1 MREYYLDSGSSSI
14 ILGIKNLKDIDII
27 FIPEFICKDLPISLI
42 LSDFSIE
49 YYRVKTNL
57 ETDWYDLKNK
67 LKKKKRSKVLI
78 LYVNYFSNINERNKF
93 ILLKKNKNISIAED
107 NSHGFFIDIKKEK
120 LNHIDFIVS
129 SPKKIF
135 NSLYSGGILYKKKNK
150 ELNKIYNQLNYA
162 KVKFLSILKK
172 KIKNNFK
179 NILIFQKLQI
189 FKNKYIKNKK
199 KNHILNKMDPVSYKY
214 LKNINFKK
222 EYDLKKSKILEYNE
236 ILNNFNYTV
245 INGNNINN
253 IPWYFTILTKTTNE
267 KKRILKFCIKKNIT
281 TFNWPDLQEI
291 NNNKRKKNIFNKI
304 ICFPL

>member
-135 NSLYSGGILYKKKNK
+135 NSLYSGGILYKKKTRN
-150 ELNKIYNQLNYA
+150 
-162 KVKFLSILKK
+162 
-172 KIKNNFK
+172 
-179 NILIFQKLQI
+179 
-189 FKNKYIKNKK
+189 
-199 KNHILNKMDPVSYKY
+199 
-214 LKNINFKK
+214 
-222 EYDLKKSKILEYNE
+222 
-236 ILNNFNYTV
+236 
-245 INGNNINN
+245 
-253 IPWYFTILTKTTNE
+253 
-267 KKRILKFCIKKNIT
+267 
-281 TFNWPDLQEI
+281 
-291 NNNKRKKNIFNKI
+291 
-304 ICFPL
+304 

>member
-129 SPKKIF
+129 SPKKFLTLCIVVEF
-135 NSLYSGGILYKKKNK
+135 FIKKK
-150 ELNKIYNQLNYA
+150 QG
-162 KVKFLSILKK
+162 
-172 KIKNNFK
+172 IK
-179 NILIFQKLQI
+179 
-189 FKNKYIKNKK
+189 
-199 KNHILNKMDPVSYKY
+199 
-214 LKNINFKK
+214 
-222 EYDLKKSKILEYNE
+222 
-236 ILNNFNYTV
+236 
-245 INGNNINN
+245 
-253 IPWYFTILTKTTNE
+253 
-267 KKRILKFCIKKNIT
+267 
-281 TFNWPDLQEI
+281 
-291 NNNKRKKNIFNKI
+291 
-304 ICFPL
+304 